1 MIRIRSLLLLLL
13 PLAVFAAACSSYE
26 PPKRD
31 ASALSKLET
40 GARQD
45 CNAMMGTAFRSPEER
60 QWFEQNCSRWPAVA
74 LAQVPA
80 AAPAPAPGQQPVNV
94 RTIQGDSPEC
104 AAMRG
109 KPYDNEQAR
118 TWFLQNC
125 IRPEAPPP
133 PPAPGAPNGA
143 PQALPAT
150 APTPLVNAN
159 AAVCDTL
166 RRMPNPSDEQR
177 RWYFTYCN
185 IR

>member
-1 MIRIRSLLLLLL
+1 MIRVRSVLLVLL
-13 PLAVFAAACSSYE
+13 PLAVLAAACSSYE

-45 CNAMMGTAFRSPEER
+45 CNAMMGTAFRSTEER

-74 LAQVPA
+74 VAQIPA
-80 AAPAPAPGQQPVNV
+80 AAPRPQPGAPNV
-94 RTIQGDSPEC
+94 IQGDKPEC

-109 KPYDNEQAR
+109 KPYANEQDR

-125 IRPEAPPP
+125 IRPEAPA
-133 PPAPGAPNGA
+133 PAGAPAGA
-143 PQALPAT
+143 PQPVAAT

-166 RRMPNPSDEQR
+166 RRMPNPTDEQR